1 MRAIGR
7 FLQWIAFLLVAL
19 VIVVFMV
26 GNRQPVEV
34 ELWPLPYTKPA
45 PLFAVII
52 ACVLVGF
59 LIGALSAWL
68 SGGGA
73 RRKARDMA
81 RLNAEKTQHISQL
94 QREVALLKESGQ
106 QPRPPSITHAA

>member
-7 FLQWIAFLLVAL
+7 FLQWAAFLLVAL
-19 VIVVFMV
+19 IIVVFMI

-34 ELWPLPYTKPA
+34 DLWPLPFTKPA

-68 SGGGA
+68 SGASA
-73 RRKARDMA
+73 RRKARDLG
-81 RLNAEKTQHISQL
+81 RLNAEKAQHTLFPYTTLFRS
-94 QREVALLKESGQ
+94 RKSVV
-106 QPRPPSITHAA
+106 

>member
-7 FLQWIAFLLVAL
+7 FLQWVAFLLVAL

-34 ELWPLPYTKPA
+34 DLWPLPFTKPA

-81 RLNAEKTQHISQL
+81 RLNSEKAQQISQL
-94 QREVALLKESGQ
+94 QREVATLKGAGQ

>member
-1 MRAIGR
+1 MRPFLR
-7 FLQWIAFLLVAL
+7 FLQWVVFLLVAL
-19 VIVVFMV
+19 IIVVFMV

-52 ACVLVGF
+52 ACVLFGF
-59 LIGALSAWL
+59 LIGAFSAWL

-73 RRKARDMA
+73 RRKARDLT
-81 RLNAEKTQHISQL
+81 RLNAEKAQHISQL
-94 QREVALLKESGQ
+94 QREVATLKGSGQ